1 MTATKTR
8 LIPVTEA
15 ELVALTY
22 KAVGNWKPLDI
33 AFGTGGC
40 ALRWPDGEP
49 MPWYVEALGMMRGV
63 LNENCDGAGI

>member
-1 MTATKTR
+1 MVATKTH

-15 ELVALTY
+15 ELVALTN
-22 KAVGNWKPLDI
+22 KTVENGQPLDI

-40 ALRWPDGEP
+40 ALRWSEGKP
-49 MPWYVEALGMMRGV
+49 MPWYVEALGVMRGV